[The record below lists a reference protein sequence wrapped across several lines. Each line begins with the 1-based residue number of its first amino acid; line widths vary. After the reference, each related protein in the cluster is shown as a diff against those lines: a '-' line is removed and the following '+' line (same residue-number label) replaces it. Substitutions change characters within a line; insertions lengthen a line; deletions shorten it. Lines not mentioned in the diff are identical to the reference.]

1 MHDYI
6 IIGGGSAGGVLAN
19 RLSED
24 NTIDVC
30 LLEAGSKGKSPLISV
45 PVGMAAL
52 IQDFKI
58 NKWNWKFNTQKD
70 KSMNNRSQYQPRGK
84 VLGGSSSIN
93 GMVYIR
99 GDKTD
104 YEIWS
109 ELGNTTWGYE
119 QVLPYFKKAENNER
133 GECEFHNVNGPLNVS
148 DGVTEFDI
156 CDSFKQSILAQGYP
170 YNSDFNGVSQEGVGV
185 YQFTTKN
192 GVRASTKACYIE
204 PAMMRENLT
213 VKTNSQVQRI
223 IFDGKRAVGVEYIA
237 NGKTYTIKANKEVLV
252 CGGSFNSPQLLL
264 LSGVGPKPELD
275 KHAID
280 VVHELSGV
288 GKNLQEHPDVMLV
301 YKSKTK
307 SGLALNPQGI
317 AKGCSALVKYLLN
330 KTGWF
335 ANTVTPVGG
344 FFKTDEHLTTPNF
357 QIHSVPMAY
366 RDHARDYKL
375 MTNWGFSLLVNI
387 SRPKSRGEVTL
398 KDSNPLSAP
407 NIQLNLLD
415 HPDDMSELVK
425 AVKKAQEMVDQ
436 PLMNKHIQGP
446 MHPQKRFSDDNE
458 IEQYLREYGSHAY
471 HPVGTCK
478 MGNDDMAVV
487 DERLKVHG
495 LEGIRVVDASIMPTL
510 VSGNTNAS
518 TIMIGEK
525 AADMI
530 KQDNQHS

>member
-6 IIGGGSAGGVLAN
+6 IIGGGSAGAVLAN

-24 NTIDVC
+24 KDISVC
-30 LLEAGSKGKSPLISV
+30 LLEAGTPGKTPFISI
-45 PVGMAAL
+45 PVGMSAL
-52 IQDFKI
+52 VQDFKI
-58 NKWNWKFNTQKD
+58 NIWNWQFNTQKD
-70 KSMNNRSQYQPRGK
+70 KSLNNRAHYQPRGK
-84 VLGGSSSIN
+84 TLGGSSSIN
-93 GMVYIR
+93 GMVYMR
-99 GDKTD
+99 GDKSD
-104 YEIWS
+104 FDHWA
-109 ELGNTTWGYE
+109 ELGNTDWDYD

-133 GECEFHNVNGPLNVS
+133 GADEYHDNRGPQHVS
-148 DGVTEFDI
+148 DGVSEFDV
-156 CDSFKQSILAQGYP
+156 CDSFKQSILEQGYAF
-170 YNSDFNGVSQEGVGV
+170 NSDFNGSSQEGVGI

-192 GVRASTKACYIE
+192 GKRASTNACYIE
-204 PAMMRENLT
+204 PIKQRKNLT
-213 VKTNSQVQRI
+213 IKTSAQAQRI
-223 IFDGKRAVGVEYIA
+223 IFDGKRAVGVEYIT
-237 NGKTYTIKANKEVLV
+237 NGKTFTINAKKEVLV

-264 LSGVGPKPELD
+264 LSGVGPKAQLQQ
-275 KHAID
+275 HNID
-280 VVHELSGV
+280 VVHSLEGV

-307 SGLALNPQGI
+307 AGLALNPIGI
-317 AKGCSALVKYLLN
+317 AKGCGALIKYLAN

-335 ANTVTPVGG
+335 ANPPTPVGG
-344 FFKTDEHLTTPNF
+344 FFKTDEQMTVPNF

-398 KDSNPLSAP
+398 NDSNPLSAP
-407 NIQLNLLD
+407 KIKLNLLE
-415 HPDDMSELVK
+415 HPEDMAELVD
-425 AVKKAQEMVDQ
+425 AVKKAQQMVDH
-436 PLMNKHIQGP
+436 PLMNEHIQGP
-446 MHPQKRFSDDNE
+446 LHPPKRFNNDEE
-458 IEQYLREYGSHAY
+458 IEKYLREYASHAY

-478 MGNDDMAVV
+478 MGNDEMAVV
-487 DERLKVHG
+487 DDRLKVHG

-510 VSGNTNAS
+510 ISGNTNAP